1 MAYSNIDQA
10 VTIPQNQQLAGFAQ
24 QLYAQGERDRRIAQ
38 QMAEDDRQR
47 QDTLARYVG
56 QEFNNKDY
64 MTGTV
69 ADPLINQRIA
79 DQKQKY
85 LSMLSQNPKM
95 SNADLQFMMQKDIG
109 DLSVMSSG
117 LKNGNAN
124 IQAQAKAF
132 SKYPGVDSNAIEQMA
147 RARMLYDID
156 PKTGAKKMKD
166 PASID
171 YSKDYVS
178 EVIME
183 HPEIVSKGD
192 QGLRAYLKTFQSQ
205 DLGKTIK
212 REVKGVTV
220 ETKYDA
226 KVPPYM
232 ELVTD
237 KDGVGTGVKVR
248 GEVIPGFKNPDGSPL
263 EVVDSEV
270 YQTFNTDPA
279 SSIVLQK
286 MFKDWNKNQKTPIDN
301 TSEQADLVKRK
312 LLYDYLGK
320 NGVYE
325 FKPGYSSTNNSI
337 VDKRDYGI
345 PLQSYRAGLS
355 DAAKLLKEN
364 QKLEG
369 LDTGLLMRGLGGE
382 ATVLEGAPTVEVNGR
397 SQYDMTSTIGGM
409 KVGYDKERKPIYA
422 TGVFVDPVTKK
433 ITLQTADG
441 MKEYAGKDIRRMIKQ
456 VSEYNGV
463 TLDKADKTLNLF
475 MDNQGNYKGKQNTED
490 LAALQFQQ
498 DRQKQESRKTLQATA
513 TQFESSKDITQL
525 DAVKGQTLKDGT
537 VIKEFGERGA
547 IKQRLGMDPYYITL
561 QDGSTKTFKTA
572 FLLSDYIKK
581 NLK

>member
-24 QLYAQGERDRRIAQ
+24 QLYAQGERDRRLAQ

-109 DLSVMSSG
+109 DLSSMSSG

-166 PASID
+166 PATID

-183 HPEIVSKGD
+183 HPEVITKGD
-192 QGLRAYLKTFQSQ
+192 SGLRAYLKGFQLSKIGNSEQ
-205 DLGKTIK
+205 F
-212 REVKGVTV
+212 E
-220 ETKYDA
+220 
-226 KVPPYM
+226 
-232 ELVTD
+232 
-237 KDGVGTGVKVR
+237 KDGVTRKQVYTLEKPDFMEEVRDKRGWVTGAKVR
-248 GEVIPGFKNPDGSPL
+248 SENIAGVEVASQD
-263 EVVDSEV
+263 V
-270 YQTFNTDPA
+270 YEAFNTDP
-279 SSIVLQK
+279 STSIYLQSR
-286 MFKDWNKNQKTPIDN
+286 FKDWNKNSKQKIDPA
-301 TSEQADLVKRK
+301 SPEADIVKRK
-312 LLYDYLGK
+312 ILFDELQQKAVTKFDAG
-320 NGVYE
+320 
-325 FKPGYSSTNNSI
+325 STQSNNTL
-337 VDKRDYGI
+337 VDKQQMGI

-397 SQYDMTSTIGGM
+397 PQYDMTSTIGGM

-422 TGVFVDPVTKK
+422 TGVFVDPITKK

-475 MDNQGNYKGKQNTED
+475 MDNQGNYKGSNGD
-490 LAALQFQQ
+490 LAALQAQQ
-498 DRQKQESRKTLQATA
+498 DVQRLQSRKELQTTA

-525 DAVKGQTLKDGT
+525 EAVKGQSLKNGT
-537 VIKEFGERGA
+537 IIKDFGERGA
-547 IKQRLGMDPYYITL
+547 IKRGLGMDPYYITL
-561 QDGSTKTFKTA
+561 EDGSTKTFKTA
-572 FLLSDYIKK
+572 FLLSKYIKD